1 MRLKSERADK
11 GVKRKRT
18 MTDKRSS
25 RMSMC
30 YLAKGSL
37 SQNFEQF
44 KLRGVSL
51 LRALLDNMGDVDLLD
66 VSIFLKSAKQGETVK

>member
-1 MRLKSERADK
+1 
-11 GVKRKRT
+11 
-18 MTDKRSS
+18 
-25 RMSMC
+25 MSMC

-66 VSIFLKSAKQGETVK
+66 VSIFLKSAKQGGTVK